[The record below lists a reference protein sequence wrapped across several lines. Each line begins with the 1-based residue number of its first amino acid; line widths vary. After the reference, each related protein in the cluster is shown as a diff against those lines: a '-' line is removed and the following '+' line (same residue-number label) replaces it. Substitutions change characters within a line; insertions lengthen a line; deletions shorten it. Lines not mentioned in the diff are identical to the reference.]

1 MAQDSFNA
9 LRDRIT
15 AMVNSHISN
24 FLGSQDYNQDQV
36 QKWTTQCSEELV
48 KNLKEMSSSFKF
60 CVSCLIL
67 QKGDA
72 GMHMSSTCYWDSNTD
87 GSATIKWENSSMYCI
102 VNVFGLAF

>member
-1 MAQDSFNA
+1 MTNA
-9 LRDRIT
+9 K
-15 AMVNSHISN
+15 ISD
-24 FLGSQDYNQDQV
+24 FLGAQDYNQDQL
-36 QKWTTQCSEELV
+36 QKWTTQLSEDLV
-48 KNLKEMSSSFKF
+48 KSLKELSQTFKF

>member
-1 MAQDSFNA
+1 MQENFGALKDGITGMANEKVSE
-9 LRDRIT
+9 
-15 AMVNSHISN
+15 

-36 QKWTTQCSEELV
+36 QKWTSQISEELI
-48 KNLKEMSSSFKF
+48 KALKGVTSNFKF

-102 VNVFGLAF
+102 LNIYGISF